1 MRLRV
6 ATLNVWA
13 LPEPL
18 APDVD
23 DRMRAIGER
32 LAALDLDIAAFQEV
46 WTADARRRLVAAG
59 RDAGLVHAWHHK
71 PSYGGGLLVLTRLPI
86 RSARFDA
93 FSVRGDP
100 GRPDHPDYYGGKGW
114 ATLELATDAGP
125 VALVDTHLHARYSR
139 DVSHEY
145 RAQRV
150 GQIVE
155 LALAS
160 RELRT
165 PVVAVGDLNL
175 VDTDPEHAIL
185 TGLTGLR
192 DVAAEL
198 ADRSATVLRSNPYR
212 AESSKPD
219 RRVDYVFARDGENAG
234 IVARSVQRAFDERL
248 VLDGDAASASN
259 HAGVLAEL
267 EIVSGGGRVLA
278 PPSDHAIALATR
290 MLEEGRL
297 ETRDRRRGDRVL
309 AGVGVGAAALASL
322 GLRDPRISRRRM
334 LRTALQAG
342 AVLALTPGVGFS
354 IVSELLTPDELR
366 AFDQLALRLTRL
378 RLGAP
383 PEPSA

>member
-18 APDVD
+18 APDVGA
-23 DRMRAIGER
+23 RMRAIGAR
-32 LAALDLDIAAFQEV
+32 LAALELDAAAFQEV

-71 PSYGGGLLVLTRLPI
+71 PSYGGGLLVLSRLPI
-86 RSARFDA
+86 TSARFDA

-114 ATLELATDAGP
+114 ATLTLATDVGP
-125 VALVDTHLHARYSR
+125 LALVDTHLHARYSR
-139 DVSHEY
+139 DVPHEY

-150 GQIVE
+150 AQIVE
-155 LALAS
+155 LGLAS

-165 PVVAVGDLNL
+165 PLVAVGDLNL
-175 VDTDPEHAIL
+175 LDTDPEHAIL

-192 DVAAEL
+192 DVAVEL
-198 ADRSATVLRSNPYR
+198 ADRDATVLRSNPYR
-212 AESSKPD
+212 AASSKPD
-219 RRVDYVFARDGENAG
+219 RRVDYVFARDGESAT
-234 IVARSVQRAFDERL
+234 IVARGVQRVFDERL

-267 EIVSGGGRVLA
+267 EIAPGAGSPLA
-278 PPSDHAIALATR
+278 PPSGQAVALATQ
-290 MLEEGRL
+290 MLEEGGR
-297 ETRDRRRGDRVL
+297 ETRDRRRGDRVW
-309 AGVGVGAAALASL
+309 AGAGVGAAVLASFS
-322 GLRDPRISRRRM
+322 LRDPRISRRRL

-342 AVLALTPGVGFS
+342 ALLALTPGVGFS

-378 RLGAP
+378 SVAP
-383 PEPSA
+383 AAGHSA